1 MNIRFT
7 PGPFERAVENGRI
20 LLPEEYVRAITE
32 MQKRKE
38 LACVT
43 DDRNLAVCYPIE
55 LCERIFKMVGEL
67 KEHENP
73 RDAAKRILSEPWL
86 GLFLGNC
93 TAEILDIDKNN
104 RLYIPRSNPLYS
116 CRRAAIQGFT
126 DYFTITG
133 KIQANSQD

>member
-20 LLPEEYVRAITE
+20 LLPSEYVRKISAI
-32 MQKRKE
+32 QKRRE

-43 DDRNLAVCYPIE
+43 DDKNLAVCYSMEI
-55 LCERIFKMVGEL
+55 CERIFKMVGEL

-104 RLYIPRSNPLYS
+104 RLYIPRSNQLCS
-116 CRRAAIQGFT
+116 CRRVVIEGFT
-126 DYFTITG
+126 DYFTMAP
-133 KIQANSQD
+133 KN